1 MLDISHVYWLCGAYL
16 AYIAVQTLRDRQHSK
31 RWSTAAFWA
40 LLAIAFAFGDAIAPM
55 AMGVMVLVI
64 AGLAGFGGIGSGF
77 SKLFRNRARKG
88 SPRTSC

>member
-55 AMGVMVLVI
+55 AMGVMVLI
-64 AGLAGFGGIGSGF
+64 LALGVFLPMWELAS
-77 SKLFRNRARKG
+77 AAKG
-88 SPRTSC
+88 RG